1 MAITAKQIVLWRS
14 EVENKPGEL
23 ARILEPVAK
32 SGTDLQIVM
41 GYSYPGDGTRA
52 AVEVYPISGKKTVA
66 AAQSAGLQAS
76 SIPAL
81 MIEGNNKAGLGHAI
95 AKALADAGINVNF
108 LVAQVIGRKYAAVF
122 GFGNDADTRK
132 ALGVIKKV
140 AK

>member
-1 MAITAKQIVLWRS
+1 MAITAKQVVLWRK

-23 ARILEPVAK
+23 ARVLEPVAK
-32 SGTDLQIVM
+32 SGTNLQIVM
-41 GYSYPGDGTRA
+41 GYSYPGDAAKA
-52 AVEVYPISGKKTVA
+52 AVEVYPVSGKKAVVA
-66 AAQSAGLQAS
+66 AESAGLHAS

-108 LVAQVIGRKYAAVF
+108 LVAQVIGRKYSAVF
-122 GFGNDADTRK
+122 GFENDVDTRK
-132 ALGVIKKV
+132 AVSVIKKV